1 MLFSIKMH
9 FVLLI
14 NSLTSTSIQ
23 GNPLEMKQ
31 LALGV
36 EINVLVQCRRE
47 LIITTSTFCFS
58 LCMMKERPS
67 HLLVI
72 FQGYLNAAEV
82 PCISIWVLSESPSP
96 KEHPWKTTRSIW
108 WDAHGNS
115 LCSRLAGPAA
125 GTHCRQE
132 RACQQA
138 ALRFSNIMQGGLQ
151 LSEPQISCLLGKPD
165 YFKSPFQAGT

>member
-1 MLFSIKMH
+1 MH

-23 GNPLEMKQ
+23 GNPLETKQ

-47 LIITTSTFCFS
+47 LVITTSTFCFS

-72 FQGYLNAAEV
+72 LQGYLNAGEV
-82 PCISIWVLSESPSP
+82 PCTSIRVVSESPSP
-96 KEHPWKTTRSIW
+96 KEHPSPLSLSQGLRDFIYGILKAAANNPVVKTKELLL
-108 WDAHGNS
+108 AACF
-115 LCSRLAGPAA
+115 CSTSNRGELEERLAEGWPQCSDLPPGTYRWVPGPS
-125 GTHCRQE
+125 R
-132 RACQQA
+132 
-138 ALRFSNIMQGGLQ
+138 
-151 LSEPQISCLLGKPD
+151 
-165 YFKSPFQAGT
+165 QAGL